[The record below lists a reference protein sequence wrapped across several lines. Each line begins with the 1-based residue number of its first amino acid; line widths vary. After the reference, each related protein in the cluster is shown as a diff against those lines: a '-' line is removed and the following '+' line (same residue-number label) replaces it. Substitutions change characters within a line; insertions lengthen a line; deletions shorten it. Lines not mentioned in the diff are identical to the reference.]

1 METMDATR
9 FVVVAVVICFVF
21 VVLLFLFFVCFLRTN
36 WKEISSRY
44 LDVLISIVFLG
55 IPDSAFDEASSVESG
70 IVHRVG
76 TIPAPSLDA
85 VEICT

>member
-1 METMDATR
+1 M
-9 FVVVAVVICFVF
+9 
-21 VVLLFLFFVCFLRTN
+21 CFLRTN

-76 TIPAPSLDA
+76 TIPGCGGDLYIAYKGRIHFTRGHF
-85 VEICT
+85 V

>member
-1 METMDATR
+1 M
-9 FVVVAVVICFVF
+9 F
-21 VVLLFLFFVCFLRTN
+21 LLLSCFLRTN

-44 LDVLISIVFLG
+44 LDVLISIVFLA

-76 TIPAPSLDA
+76 TIPAPSMDA